1 MLEKFSPKIKNE
13 ISVVEAEIKKI
24 LTPSISEFSDI
35 LEYVYLSKGKCIRP
49 IVGILVSKMLGE
61 FSSEQSRFL
70 AAVELVHNATIF
82 HDDVIDEA
90 QIRRNLPTINSKFSN
105 KIAVLSGD
113 YFLSC
118 AIKTIYSLN
127 NLKINLLF
135 SDFMKEICEGEL
147 EQNLSL
153 GKILSV
159 EKYLEK
165 TRRKTAI
172 LFALTLTGVGVLAEE
187 KSIEKELL
195 SFGENLGMIF
205 QLRDDLKNFENYENK
220 PVLNDMKSGVYT
232 APIIF
237 LAQENK
243 NVLKLL
249 EEEKFDEVILLLKKS
264 NALQMTAELI
274 KKYYEKAIKNA
285 EKFPENGY
293 KNLLLELLAE
303 LCQH

>member
-1 MLEKFSPKIKNE
+1 M
-13 ISVVEAEIKKI
+13 
-24 LTPSISEFSDI
+24 
-35 LEYVYLSKGKCIRP
+35 
-49 IVGILVSKMLGE
+49 
-61 FSSEQSRFL
+61 
-70 AAVELVHNATIF
+70 
-82 HDDVIDEA
+82 
-90 QIRRNLPTINSKFSN
+90 
-105 KIAVLSGD
+105 
-113 YFLSC
+113 
-118 AIKTIYSLN
+118 
-127 NLKINLLF
+127 
-135 SDFMKEICEGEL
+135 
-147 EQNLSL
+147 
-153 GKILSV
+153 
-159 EKYLEK
+159 
-165 TRRKTAI
+165 
-172 LFALTLTGVGVLAEE
+172 TLTGVGVLAEE

-274 KKYYEKAIKNA
+274 KKYYDKAIKNA
-285 EKFPENGY
+285 EKFPENEY